1 MYEIPP
7 ASAEQ
12 LSLQRIGKYSAHLPG
27 TMILVINEQ
36 AEIIQCNS
44 LFLKETSYAAADI
57 LHSPIR
63 TLTHSERFNY
73 EFEANAAS
81 NLLHSQL
88 NEPFLLELNK
98 ATGDLYPVT
107 CVPVLHTAKEGNSY
121 TLLMNS
127 SGPVSGGSLV
137 QQFGETILSDDYM
150 GVILLERNNR
160 SIIDINPLACQ
171 MLGFPKTMIMNEELV
186 KFFANAQSEYA
197 VICKSLDE
205 GIPIRNYPLTWI
217 LEEERTEL
225 LMDVGLLHSPP
236 SEMEGAYII
245 FKDVTN
251 LRSLEKQVQRS
262 DRLSMIGQVAAGAAH
277 EIRNPLTAI
286 RGFVQMFG
294 KTAVERGMDKE
305 AEYTQ
310 IMLIELDRIN
320 DLVNE
325 FLMLSKPRKTMNEW
339 VNVESVIGEIMPIIA
354 SEGLLHGVT
363 VSWSSDDQLPL
374 IMADREMLK
383 QVYLNICKNG
393 IEAMTQGG
401 VLTVRG
407 YAAGKGKERSLVIDI
422 TDTGPGIHKT
432 LLDKIFDPFVTTKA
446 NGTGLGLSVC
456 QRIMDDFGGSIRA
469 HSTENGA
476 CFTVVLP
483 C

>member
-1 MYEIPP
+1 
-7 ASAEQ
+7 
-12 LSLQRIGKYSAHLPG
+12 
-27 TMILVINEQ
+27 
-36 AEIIQCNS
+36 
-44 LFLKETSYAAADI
+44 
-57 LHSPIR
+57 
-63 TLTHSERFNY
+63 
-73 EFEANAAS
+73 
-81 NLLHSQL
+81 
-88 NEPFLLELNK
+88 
-98 ATGDLYPVT
+98 
-107 CVPVLHTAKEGNSY
+107 
-121 TLLMNS
+121 
-127 SGPVSGGSLV
+127 
-137 QQFGETILSDDYM
+137 
-150 GVILLERNNR
+150 
-160 SIIDINPLACQ
+160 
-171 MLGFPKTMIMNEELV
+171 
-186 KFFANAQSEYA
+186 
-197 VICKSLDE
+197 
-205 GIPIRNYPLTWI
+205 
-217 LEEERTEL
+217 
-225 LMDVGLLHSPP
+225 
-236 SEMEGAYII
+236 
-245 FKDVTN
+245 
-251 LRSLEKQVQRS
+251 
-262 DRLSMIGQVAAGAAH
+262 
-277 EIRNPLTAI
+277 
-286 RGFVQMFG
+286 
-294 KTAVERGMDKE
+294 
-305 AEYTQ
+305 
-310 IMLIELDRIN
+310 
-320 DLVNE
+320 
-325 FLMLSKPRKTMNEW
+325 MNEW

>member
-1 MYEIPP
+1 MYEISP
-7 ASAEQ
+7 ASAEH
-12 LSLQRIGKYSAHLPG
+12 LNLQRIGKYSAHLPG

-44 LFLKETSYAAADI
+44 LFLKETSYTAADI

-63 TLTHSERFNY
+63 KLTHNERFNHAV
-73 EFEANAAS
+73 EADAAS

-107 CVPVLHTAKEGNSY
+107 CVPVLHKAEEGNSY

-137 QQFGETILSDDYM
+137 QQFGETMLSDDYM
-150 GVILLERNNR
+150 GVILLERNTRN
-160 SIIDINPLACQ
+160 IIDINPLACQ

-186 KFFANAQSEYA
+186 KFFVDAQSEYA
-197 VICKSLDE
+197 AICKSLDE

-225 LMDVGLLHSPP
+225 LMDVGLLNSPP

-262 DRLSMIGQVAAGAAH
+262 DRLAMIGQVAAGAAH

-339 VNVESVIGEIMPIIA
+339 INVESVIGEIMPIIA
-354 SEGLLHGVT
+354 SEGHLHGVT

-407 YAAGKGKERSLVIDI
+407 YAAGEGKERNLVIDI
-422 TDTGPGIHKT
+422 SDTGPGIHKP

-469 HSTENGA
+469 DSTENGA